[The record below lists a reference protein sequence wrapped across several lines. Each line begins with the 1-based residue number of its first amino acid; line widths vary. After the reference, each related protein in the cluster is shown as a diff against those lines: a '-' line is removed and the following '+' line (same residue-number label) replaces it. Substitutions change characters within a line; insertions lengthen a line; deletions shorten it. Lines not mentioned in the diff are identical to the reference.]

1 MECLEPTIFKVFLN
15 VLTNPL
21 QLPECDSDE
30 DEDFKQQV
38 ADLRTSMPFAVVGSS
53 TMVEVG
59 C

>member
-1 MECLEPTIFKVFLN
+1 M
-15 VLTNPL
+15 

-53 TMVEVG
+53 TMVEVRKG
-59 C
+59 KL

>member
-15 VLTNPL
+15 ELTNPF

-53 TMVEVG
+53 TMVEVR

>member
-1 MECLEPTIFKVFLN
+1 MVETILTVLLN
-15 VLTNPL
+15 THFTF